1 MRVMASIAREALED
15 AVRALGGDLAWPDS
29 VNRPQTLNLKVEI
42 DESDAWERLSQF
54 VDIPRSE
61 FDLRD
66 LGDFAGA
73 MVGGDTESMAAWLWS
88 GDTPTSSRLWPGFIS
103 FRIWLNCSGEI
114 GSSAISPSTA

>member
-73 MVGGDTESMAAWLWS
+73 MVGGDTATALCLV
-88 GDTPTSSRLWPGFIS
+88 PRLFEFSCEQEVVEASIRS
-103 FRIWLNCSGEI
+103 HTR
-114 GSSAISPSTA
+114 